1 MKKILGA
8 LLSLASFAV
17 FAAPAAN
24 SVYVNGA
31 VGATTT
37 YNTSTGANNG
47 SQVQST
53 GGYDLSGNFGVN
65 LNRNLALEVG
75 YTNIWDASGSNQ
87 WGVTDFAVRGTVP
100 LGEVFDL
107 YGRLG
112 VAGYNNTPN
121 GSMSVNT
128 LGVLYGMGAEWN
140 LSRQWAL
147 TAEYWGVTGS
157 TVLSNGNVQGG
168 VKFSF

>member
-1 MKKILGA
+1 MKKILGG
-8 LLSLASFAV
+8 LLSVVSIAA
-17 FAAPAAN
+17 FAAPADNA
-24 SVYVNGA
+24 VYVSGA
-31 VGATTT
+31 VGATST
-37 YNTSTGANNG
+37 YSSSTGAG
-47 SQVQST
+47 TGQSISQA
-53 GGYDLSGNFGVN
+53 GGYNLSGNFGVN
-65 LNRNLALEVG
+65 LNSNLAVEAG
-75 YTNIWDASGSNQ
+75 YTNTWNSGGQQ
-87 WGVTDFAVRGTVP
+87 WGITDLAVRGTVP

-112 VAGYNNTPN
+112 VAGYDNNPA

-140 LSRQWAL
+140 LSKKWAL

-157 TVLSNGNVQGG
+157 QVLSSGNVQGG